1 MSRCPQLSRHLTFAQ
16 GSEFNL
22 RTPSYTVSLATLR
35 RALKYLYSG
44 SSDVLAPVSSSA
56 DAAADSGDLSSIT
69 LLQQEF
75 GTPNSLESDIVYL
88 WESGSMADCR
98 LTFNF
103 CDKTSSEL
111 MCHRT
116 ILAARSGFFRRLID
130 RRVKANPLLSSS
142 GQVLAQKS

>member
-1 MSRCPQLSRHLTFAQ
+1 
-16 GSEFNL
+16 
-22 RTPSYTVSLATLR
+22 
-35 RALKYLYSG
+35 
-44 SSDVLAPVSSSA
+44 
-56 DAAADSGDLSSIT
+56 
-69 LLQQEF
+69 
-75 GTPNSLESDIVYL
+75 
-88 WESGSMADCR
+88 MADCR